1 MRKVDISVI
10 VPVYGVERFVGRCME
25 SLMNQTLREGV
36 EYIIVDDCSPDDS
49 MSIIKE
55 VVDRS
60 PGTDVRIIRHETN
73 KGLPAARNTGLRH
86 ARGEYIYHC
95 DSDDFLE
102 PDALGSLLRAA
113 VATGA
118 DYMWCDWFLSFG
130 SRERAMRQPEATSP
144 RAAVRDMLAGV
155 MKYNVWNKLV
165 RRSLYEDNK
174 ISFPDGQPM
183 GEDMTMILLAA
194 RSSKVAYVGRPLY
207 HYVKGNVSA
216 MSRMYDGKKTRQLR
230 YNADRVVEY
239 VGNVITDT
247 DIAAELDWFKL
258 NVKLPFLFTGS
269 RGDMERWLEWYPE
282 SNASV
287 MRNRNQSLRVRLLQW
302 TAAHG
307 LTAVNTFYT
316 LLLNKLYYGII
327 YR

>member
-1 MRKVDISVI
+1 
-10 VPVYGVERFVGRCME
+10 
-25 SLMNQTLREGV
+25 
-36 EYIIVDDCSPDDS
+36 
-49 MSIIKE
+49 
-55 VVDRS
+55 
-60 PGTDVRIIRHETN
+60 
-73 KGLPAARNTGLRH
+73 
-86 ARGEYIYHC
+86 
-95 DSDDFLE
+95 
-102 PDALGSLLRAA
+102 
-113 VATGA
+113 
-118 DYMWCDWFLSFG
+118 
-130 SRERAMRQPEATSP
+130 
-144 RAAVRDMLAGV
+144 
-155 MKYNVWNKLV
+155 
-165 RRSLYEDNK
+165 
-174 ISFPDGQPM
+174 
-183 GEDMTMILLAA
+183 MILLAA

-287 MRNRNQSLRVRLLQW
+287 LRVRLLQW